1 MMKKYM
7 TRMVALLLALLMV
20 LGLAGCGGSG
30 DDEPSGTGAIKEEM
44 IIGTNDDIVVL
55 DPCQTVSSR
64 DLEFM
69 MCTHNTLIKQDEEN
83 LGTFYGDLCES
94 FEQVSDVEW
103 KFKLRQG
110 VKFHN
115 GEELKASDVLFTFDR
130 AKDSSYTSD
139 NVSWI
144 KSFVADDDYNLT
156 MTLTEPVQD
165 ILYYISYL
173 TLSIVNEKACT
184 EDPTNGPAVG
194 TGPFMMKEHIS
205 NDHTTIVRFDDYF
218 GEAPKT
224 KCITWKII
232 PEASA
237 RMVALQAGEIDF
249 VLNPARIELS
259 TVEGDSKLQ
268 LFTAESEQ
276 CEYLVFNVSRA
287 PWNDER
293 VRQAFAYAIDKQ
305 AVLTVA
311 EEGFGVVANT
321 FFSPGFG
328 RTEDVNK
335 YEKDLDKAKDLLK
348 QAGFD
353 ESNPLEFTAYTSME
367 YKTLQ
372 AQVIQDNLK
381 QIGVTMHIETMEH
394 PALKQLF
401 KTAEFD
407 VSFTNWSNDACGPD
421 SNSRPLFYTGNGSN
435 RSHTSDPWID
445 AQIDKAAVEQDKA
458 AREQQ
463 YVELQQYIID
473 KAPIIPLYFPNVYV
487 PAGAGVQNFEANTSQ
502 VHRYAYAYVV
512 E

>member
-1 MMKKYM
+1 MKKYA
-7 TRMVALLLALLMV
+7 TRVLAMILALVMV
-20 LGLAGCGGSG
+20 VGLVGCGGK
-30 DDEPSGTGAIKEEM
+30 DDTPSGTGTIKEEL

-55 DPCQTVSSR
+55 DPCQTVSTR

-69 MCTHNTLIKQDEEN
+69 LCTHSLLIKQDPEN
-83 LGTFYGDLCES
+83 PGTFIGDLCES
-94 FEQVSDVEW
+94 FEQVSDVVW

-115 GEELKASDVLFTFDR
+115 GEELKANDVLFTFER

-139 NVSWI
+139 HVSWI
-144 KSFVADDDYNLT
+144 ESFVADDDYNLT
-156 MTLTEPVQD
+156 MTLNAPVQD
-165 ILYYISYL
+165 ILYCISQN
-173 TLSIVNEKACT
+173 TLAIVNEKACT
-184 EDPTNGPAVG
+184 EDPDMGPAVG
-194 TGPFMMKEHIS
+194 TGPFELKEHIAG
-205 NDHTTIVRFDDYF
+205 DHTTIVRFDDYF
-218 GEAPKT
+218 GEAPKS
-224 KCITWKII
+224 KYITWKII

-237 RMVALQAGEIDF
+237 RMVALQAGEIDLL
-249 VLNPARIELS
+249 LNPARIELS
-259 TVEGDSKLQ
+259 TVESDSKLQ
-268 LFTAESEQ
+268 LFTGESDQ

-293 VRQAFAYAIDKQ
+293 VRQAIAYAIKKEE
-305 AVLTVA
+305 VLLVA
-311 EEGFGVVANT
+311 EEGYGVVANT
-321 FFSPGFG
+321 FFGPGFG
-328 RTEDVNK
+328 RTDDVNK
-335 YEKDLDKAKDLLK
+335 YETDLDKAKDLLK

-407 VSFTNWSNDACGPD
+407 VSFTNWANENSGPD
-421 SNSRPLFYTGNGSN
+421 TNSRPLFYTGNGSN
-435 RSHTSDPWID
+435 RSHTSDAWID
-445 AQIDKAAVEQDKA
+445 AQIDKAAVEQDLA
-458 AREQQ
+458 AREQM

-473 KAPIIPLYFPNVYV
+473 KANIIPLYFPNVYV
-487 PAGAGVQNFEANTSQ
+487 PARAGVQNFEPNASQ
-502 VHRYAYAYVV
+502 VHRYAYTYVV